1 MLAAFLF
8 IASISGCQALPK
20 PEPGSVFESRQAQ
33 WKNRGKPDKQEGESK
48 TSKQESESKAGKQGI
63 EPKAEKKAED
73 KTEKE
78 LSDQSALENGHKVE
92 KGDFP
97 SRYDARTD
105 GRTAPVKN
113 QGDLGTCWAF
123 ASLLALESSLLPGES
138 YDFSEDHMSHDPYFL
153 LDQKS
158 GGDYIMSMAYL
169 LSWRGPVLEEE
180 DPYGDGISP
189 EGLKAVCHVQEIQ
202 ILPEYDRDAIKE
214 AVYRTGGV
222 QSALYTTLQGQTQDS
237 RYYKKENGAYYYSGT
252 QQPNH
257 DVVIVG
263 WDDDYPAENFTTLP
277 PENGAF
283 LCENSWGTG
292 FGKDGFFY
300 VSYYDTNLGATNLV
314 YSGVEPTDN
323 YDEIYQ
329 SDLCGWLG
337 QIGYGGETIWAAN
350 VYQATASEQESQE
363 SGNAQKDSKSGNG
376 QKKQTAGKT
385 QKVQAAGF
393 YAVGQNTEYEISIL
407 KNVPEHPSDADWR
420 ALKRQKLGTT
430 NGSVSYAGYYTIPLA
445 EPVELEPGER
455 FAVLVELK
463 TPGAVHPMAIE
474 YDSQDGR
481 CRVDLTDGEG
491 YISADGDLWESAE
504 EQQDCNLCL
513 KAYTAWE

>member
-1 MLAAFLF
+1 MLAALLF
-8 IASISGCQALPK
+8 TASISGCQALPQ
-20 PEPGSVFESRQAQ
+20 PESGSTFESRQVQ
-33 WKNRGKPDKQEGESK
+33 WKDRGKTDRQEDEPK
-48 TSKQESESKAGKQGI
+48 TDNQEREAKADKQGI
-63 EPKAEKKAED
+63 EPKTEKKAED
-73 KTEKE
+73 KLEKE
-78 LSDQSALENGHKVE
+78 TVAQESL
-92 KGDFP
+92 P

-123 ASLLALESSLLPGES
+123 ASLLALESSLLPEEA
-138 YDFSEDHMSHDPYFL
+138 YDFSEDHMSHDPHFL

-158 GGDYIMSMAYL
+158 GGDYIMSMSYL

-180 DPYGDGISP
+180 DPYGDGSSP
-189 EGLKAVCHVQEIQ
+189 EGLKAALHVQEIR
-202 ILPEYDRDAIKE
+202 ILPEYDREVIKA
-214 AVYRTGGV
+214 AVYRIGGV
-222 QSALYTTLQGQTQDS
+222 QSVLYTTLQGQTQDS
-237 RYYKKENGAYYYSGT
+237 RYYNKETGAYYYSGT

-263 WDDDYPAENFTTLP
+263 WDDDYPAENFTTPP

-300 VSYYDTNLGATNLV
+300 VSYYDTNLGATSLV
-314 YSGVEPTDN
+314 YSGVESADN

-337 QIGYGGETIWAAN
+337 QIGYGSERIWATN
-350 VYQATASEQESQE
+350 VYQAT
-363 SGNAQKDSKSGNG
+363 G
-376 QKKQTAGKT
+376 TA
-385 QKVQAAGF
+385 QKVQAVGF
-393 YAVGQNTEYEISIL
+393 YAVDQNTEYEISIL
-407 KNVPEHPSDADWR
+407 KNVPEHPSDADWKN
-420 ALKRQKLGTT
+420 LKRQKLGTT

-445 EPVELEPGER
+445 EPVGVAPGER
-455 FAVLVELK
+455 FAVLIEVK

-474 YDSQDGR
+474 YDAQDGR
-481 CRVDLTDGEG
+481 CQVDLTDGEG

-504 EQQDCNLCL
+504 TQQACNLCL

>member
-33 WKNRGKPDKQEGESK
+33 WKNRGKPDKQEGGSK

-78 LSDQSALENGHKVE
+78 LSDQSALENGDKVE
-92 KGDFP
+92 KGDLP
-97 SRYDARTD
+97 SRYDARID

-123 ASLLALESSLLPGES
+123 ASLLSLESSMLPGKS

-314 YSGVEPTDN
+314 YSGVEPADN

-350 VYQATASEQESQE
+350 VYQANRKVRSLGTLR
-363 SGNAQKDSKSGNG
+363 
-376 QKKQTAGKT
+376 KT
-385 QKVQAAGF
+385 QNPG
-393 YAVGQNTEYEISIL
+393 TDR
-407 KNVPEHPSDADWR
+407 KNRRLEKHRRFRRQDFMQLARIPSMR
-420 ALKRQKLGTT
+420 
-430 NGSVSYAGYYTIPLA
+430 
-445 EPVELEPGER
+445 
-455 FAVLVELK
+455 
-463 TPGAVHPMAIE
+463 
-474 YDSQDGR
+474 
-481 CRVDLTDGEG
+481 
-491 YISADGDLWESAE
+491 SAF
-504 EQQDCNLCL
+504 
-513 KAYTAWE
+513 